1 MSGFELPNKLG
12 PWICVVN
19 GVISLVLVGVLASSI
34 PELAEDQTIVEHPWL
49 AEWMRATAVIALL
62 LPASTLMLWR
72 SCPVM
77 PLPESQWPKGDKTP
91 LRHRVKRGAPK
102 GAKLA
107 LLGLVVHALGLLATL
122 VVVVVAAGGL
132 G

>member
-1 MSGFELPNKLG
+1 MSVFELPDKLG

-19 GVISLVLVGVLASSI
+19 GAIALVLVVILASSS
-34 PELAEDQTIVEHPWL
+34 PQLAEDQTIVEHPWL
-49 AEWMRATAVIALL
+49 GQWMRATAVIALL

-77 PLPESQWPKGDKTP
+77 PLPRSKWPKGDDTP
-91 LRHRVKRGAPK
+91 LRLRVKRGAPK